1 MCARMKTACVNKH
14 ISGLESTQTHFS
26 CLTAFSTIAWDD
38 LEDCTSA
45 VRRESDPL
53 GSQVRRGGGGKN
65 SSVPESDDFMFL
77 F

>member
-1 MCARMKTACVNKH
+1 MKTTYVNKY
-14 ISGLESTQTHFS
+14 ISGVESAQTHFS

-53 GSQVRRGGGGKN
+53 GSQVRRERKKTRQYQKEMISIFCN
-65 SSVPESDDFMFL
+65 SRF
-77 F
+77 